1 MGGDIRK
8 VTGTN
13 QQYRKFPMPRF
24 LVLGIAILFLAFP
37 LFSPGSAMA
46 FMVQEGGGSVQK
58 GAPSKAPP
66 KAGQATTSQPSPST
80 QAAPAKTSQPSPP
93 SAQGAPG
100 KTSQPPSTSVKRE
113 VVNVFVDKI
122 EDGAIYSKDGRKFEI
137 GSTRVIDNSRRS
149 TKMKAAEL
157 SFENGSLKAVILK

>member
-24 LVLGIAILFLAFP
+24 LVLGIAILLLSLP

-46 FMVQEGGGSVQK
+46 VTVKKGTVIQK

-66 KAGQATTSQPSPST
+66 T
-80 QAAPAKTSQPSPP
+80 AAPAKTSQPSAP
-93 SAQGAPG
+93 SAQAAPA
-100 KTSQPPSTSVKRE
+100 KSSRPSSPSVNRE
-113 VVNVFVDKI
+113 VVNIVVDKI
-122 EDGAIYSKDGRKFEI
+122 EGGAMYARDGGKFEI
-137 GSTRVIDNSRRS
+137 TSATRVINNSHLKTRMR
-149 TKMKAAEL
+149 TAEL
-157 SFENGSLKAVILK
+157 SFENGTLVTVILK